1 MSIEDVKSRFKKD
14 LKDEI
19 YDSRYI
25 VQKYLCNG
33 SSPILNDEEIFE
45 IKFSIANKFKI
56 HPNEVIITGSGK
68 LGFSIAPQKLFNDF
82 NENSDIDVAIISN
95 NVFDEFWSDL
105 LDFNINIKNRNYI
118 EEKNYR
124 DFQDYFFRGWI
135 RPDLF
140 PFKYKRK
147 TDWFNFFNDLTQK
160 IYNYGEHKISAGIYK
175 NFTTF
180 ELYNIKNISS
190 IRNKIK
196 AGVSNE

>member
-105 LDFNINIKNRNYI
+105 LDFNINIKNRNCI

-196 AGVSNE
+196 AGVLNE

>member
-68 LGFSIAPQKLFNDF
+68 LGFSIAPQKLFNEF

-105 LDFNINIKNRNYI
+105 LDFNINIKNRSCI
-118 EEKNYR
+118 EEKKYR

-140 PFKYKRK
+140 PFNYKRK

-196 AGVSNE
+196 AGVLNE